1 MGKGMK
7 AGKKPSKGNKAN
19 KMGNMG
25 GMQAQLKQMQAMQRK
40 MEEVQGEIEQKEVTT
55 TAGGGAVE
63 VTVSGAKE
71 VKSIKL
77 KPEIVDPDDI
87 EMLEDLILVAVNEG
101 MRQMEEISEQEMA
114 KVTGGL
120 NIPGLM

>member
-1 MGKGMK
+1 MGKGMR
-7 AGKKPSKGNKAN
+7 AGKKPSKGNK
-19 KMGNMG
+19 MGKAG
-25 GMQAQLKQMQAMQRK
+25 GMQQQIMQMQAMQRK
-40 MEEVQGEIEQKEVTT
+40 MEEVQNEIEEKEVVA

-63 VTVSGAKE
+63 VTVSGAKQ
-71 VKSIKL
+71 VKNVKL
-77 KPEIVDPDDI
+77 KPEIVDPEDI

-101 MRQMEEISEQEMA
+101 IRQIDEIAEQEMS